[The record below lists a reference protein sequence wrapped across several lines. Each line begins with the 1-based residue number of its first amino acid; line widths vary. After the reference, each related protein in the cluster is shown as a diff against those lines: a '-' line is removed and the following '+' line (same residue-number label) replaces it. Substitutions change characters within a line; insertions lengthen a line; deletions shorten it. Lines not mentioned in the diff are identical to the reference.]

1 AGARRALG
9 LPSGGPF
16 AAARR
21 TGPDLA
27 RYAERY
33 LFRAA
38 LLHRLRRIFLRT
50 CALPARA
57 PRMRPRRSR
66 PRPAVCGACG
76 LARPSVAGGRRG
88 GVDGTASLRH
98 LVVFPQ
104 GGLVLVRRRVRGLAL
119 HPPRRRRR
127 LWLGWR
133 AGAVR

>member
-1 AGARRALG
+1 DAHRARLHLRPVRQDSAGARRALG

-66 PRPAVCGACG
+66 PRPVVCGACG

-88 GVDGTASLRH
+88 GVDGTASLDISSFF
-98 LVVFPQ
+98 LKVGLFSF
-104 GGLVLVRRRVRGLAL
+104 GGAYAVL
-119 HPPRRRRR
+119 P
-127 LWLGWR
+127 
-133 AGAVR
+133 